1 VVRPPELRIHAACFI
16 VARLV
21 LVFWVITFIA
31 ACSVVSRPVVCLKGT
46 LSCKLQVA
54 DVVTSNVAMWVPN
67 SFTWNSDANK
77 KAAWRQ
83 E

>member
-31 ACSVVSRPVVCLKGT
+31 ACSVVSRPAACLKGT

-54 DVVTSNVAMWVPN
+54 DVVTSNVAMLVAKSLRWK
-67 SFTWNSDANK
+67 FDADK
-77 KAAWRQ
+77 K
-83 E
+83 